1 VNADKTKYMIMSRNQ
16 DAGRSHNIKTDISFF
31 ESVEQLK
38 YMGTAL
44 TQQNYIHEKIK
55 SRLKSG
61 NAWYHSVQIFLSSGL
76 LSRNIKLR
84 YTYL

>member
-16 DAGRSHNIKTDISFF
+16 DAGRSHNIKIDISFF
-31 ESVEQLK
+31 ERVEQFK

-44 TQQNYIHEKIK
+44 TDQNSIHEKIK
-55 SRLKSG
+55 SRLNSG
-61 NAWYHSVQIFLSSGL
+61 NAWYNSVLILLSSCL